1 LGETILTMIK
11 RLVLFFLISISFGLS
26 SMGQQGVCQ
35 KVQSF
40 IPPHYEVF
48 DSTAGDI
55 NGDGCMDLILILKST
70 RHYDH
75 PLLLL
80 EGNGAGCYFL
90 AARNDSV
97 ILCEGCGGPCC
108 HEPYQQ
114 MIIGKDYFSFA
125 HYGGEM
131 NIRWTRLIAF
141 TFNKEMQQYVLRKD
155 IGIFKDEENPGAT
168 RYMIYG
174 KEVQGKLPFTQYSYN
189 SY

>member
-1 LGETILTMIK
+1 MINRFAFIFLLTITIGFK
-11 RLVLFFLISISFGLS
+11 SI
-26 SMGQQGVCQ
+26 GQQGVCQ
-35 KVQSF
+35 NVQSF

-55 NGDGCMDLILILKST
+55 NGDGCSDLILILKST
-70 RHYDH
+70 RRFDH
-75 PLLLL
+75 PVLLL
-80 EGNGAGCYFL
+80 EGNGTGNYFL
-90 AARNDSV
+90 GARNDSV
-97 ILCEGCGGPCC
+97 VLCEGCGGPCC
-108 HEPYQQ
+108 REPYQQ

-174 KEVQGKLPFTQYSYN
+174 KEVQGKLPFTEYTYTSY
-189 SY
+189 